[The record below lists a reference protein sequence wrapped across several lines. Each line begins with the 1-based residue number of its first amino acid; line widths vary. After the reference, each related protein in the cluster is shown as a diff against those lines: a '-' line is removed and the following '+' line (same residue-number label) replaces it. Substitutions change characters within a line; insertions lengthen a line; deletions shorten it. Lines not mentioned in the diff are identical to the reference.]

1 MISSIFF
8 LILLSVMAL
17 FWFDTQRSQEVAK
30 SICKQVCGQLHLQL
44 LDDTIAIARIR
55 FRRDDQGRWSVQRVY
70 QFEFSDGGNNR
81 QQGTVIMRGR
91 TLEILELPGY
101 MDRIISPI

>member
-1 MISSIFF
+1 MMNSIFF
-8 LILLSVMAL
+8 LLLLSVVAW
-17 FWFDTQRSQEVAK
+17 FWFDAQRTQEVAK
-30 SICKQVCGQLHLQL
+30 SLCKQVCGQLHLQL
-44 LDDTIAIARIR
+44 LDDTIAVARVR
-55 FRRDDQGRWSVQRVY
+55 LKRDNQGRWGVQRTY

-81 QQGTVIMRGR
+81 QQGTVIMRGM